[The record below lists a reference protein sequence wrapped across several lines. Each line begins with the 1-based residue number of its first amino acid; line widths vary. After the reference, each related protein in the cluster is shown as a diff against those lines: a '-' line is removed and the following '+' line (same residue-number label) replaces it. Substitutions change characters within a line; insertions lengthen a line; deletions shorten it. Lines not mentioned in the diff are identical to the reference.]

1 MDTIG
6 KRIEAIAERKGLP
19 IGSELA
25 ARLGVKYESLRKW
38 RQGLAGPS
46 RRRQEVISSVLGVP
60 ASEFMFGDPQHGAA
74 AALTSQESRLLKS
87 FRKLLADDKA
97 DTLQRAERRAREIEE
112 IELRVRTERGA
123 YQPPRGASRKPP
135 KMAA

>member
-46 RRRQEVISSVLGVP
+46 RRRQEVI
-60 ASEFMFGDPQHGAA
+60 ASC
-74 AALTSQESRLLKS
+74 R
-87 FRKLLADDKA
+87 
-97 DTLQRAERRAREIEE
+97 TLFCCMHVFVVAHFCPHPTPGQRGQRWKHP
-112 IELRVRTERGA
+112 
-123 YQPPRGASRKPP
+123 YC
-135 KMAA
+135 